1 MKELRTE
8 TSLQLCISPLYNIND
23 NSVLKLCYLNARSL
37 HKHIED
43 VRKDFN
49 YSSTHVTIFTETR
62 FSAAHKDEIYK
73 INDFELFCNDSLSI
87 ANGGRPYGGTAVY
100 IRVPFVPGYPYSH
113 NINGIEFT
121 IIKVTTHPNLTMIGV
136 YRSSKVPIRQLCSAL
151 REVLCDH
158 ASEECVMIGY
168 FNVNWLCE
176 TDRNPLYNVMIRD
189 NSYVQLISDYTTD
202 NRTLIDHIY
211 CKTTSQS
218 VNSGILETYFSDHK
232 SIWVSYK

>member
-1 MKELRTE
+1 M
-8 TSLQLCISPLYNIND
+8 
-23 NSVLKLCYLNARSL
+23 V
-37 HKHIED
+37 
-43 VRKDFN
+43 
-49 YSSTHVTIFTETR
+49 
-62 FSAAHKDEIYK
+62 
-73 INDFELFCNDSLSI
+73 
-87 ANGGRPYGGTAVY
+87 
-100 IRVPFVPGYPYSH
+100 
-113 NINGIEFT
+113 
-121 IIKVTTHPNLTMIGV
+121 
-136 YRSSKVPIRQLCSAL
+136 
-151 REVLCDH
+151 
-158 ASEECVMIGY
+158 GY